1 MDKKPKPQTNIMKI
15 IATISLLLLLL
26 QADAQKMHKIEG
38 HCGYYYKSM
47 EDLYRQKQ
55 SELDFY
61 RFLPGQTIASVG
73 AQCGNW
79 EAAFAATT
87 DSIRFYLEDID
98 TSLFNERQISFI
110 WHYYDSLRGR
120 PMTCNY
126 MMITGTEES
135 TLLPENTF
143 DKIIIINSF
152 HEFTKKDEMLIDIK
166 TKMKPGGIL
175 YIDEA
180 VPKKQGELHIQC
192 KKPMLT
198 DEEMISIF
206 SKNGYEYINGLEVVF
221 IKKRPMRKIYA
232 FRKLPSS

>member
-1 MDKKPKPQTNIMKI
+1 MQRVK
-15 IATISLLLLLL
+15 
-26 QADAQKMHKIEG
+26 G

-61 RFLPGQTIASVG
+61 SFKPGQMVASIG

-87 DSIRFYLEDID
+87 DSIHFYLEDID
-98 TSLFNERQISFI
+98 TSLFKERQISFI
-110 WHYYDSLRGR
+110 WHYYDSLRSR
-120 PMTCNY
+120 PMTCSY
-126 MMITGTEES
+126 KMITGTEES
-135 TLLPENTF
+135 TLLPENSF
-143 DKIIIINSF
+143 DKIVIINSF

-180 VPKKQGELHIQC
+180 VPKKQGELHVQC

-198 DEEMISIF
+198 GEEMISIF

-232 FRKLPSS
+232 FRKLPSP